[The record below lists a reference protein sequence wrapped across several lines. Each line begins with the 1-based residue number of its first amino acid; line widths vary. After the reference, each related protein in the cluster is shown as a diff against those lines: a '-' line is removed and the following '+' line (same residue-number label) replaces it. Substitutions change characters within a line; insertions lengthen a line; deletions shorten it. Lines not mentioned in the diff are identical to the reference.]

1 MKHILEFILITIILF
16 FFWNILKR
24 LFFRVFYKPT
34 QQVPPQ
40 RSADFQRSK
49 SKPLDRNPN
58 GLKWDAED
66 AVYEEIKEEK
76 KF

>member
-1 MKHILEFILITIILF
+1 MKNILEFILITIILF

-24 LFFRVFYKPT
+24 LFFSVFYKPT
-34 QQVPPQ
+34 QQVPPK
-40 RSADFQRSK
+40 RPADFQQTK
-49 SKPLDRNPN
+49 QKPLDQNPH
-58 GLKWDAED
+58 GLNWDAED